1 VIDFDGRGNQPATAH
16 TRQLNVAARGP
27 AQGRARLS
35 ETAGSSATIAP
46 IGPMLLLLATV
57 LGLRGYSYILGPG
70 VSERH
75 ALLPRSPDTA
85 KIVRPFSLGRPLKLM
100 GMC

>member
-1 VIDFDGRGNQPATAH
+1 
-16 TRQLNVAARGP
+16 
-27 AQGRARLS
+27 
-35 ETAGSSATIAP
+35 
-46 IGPMLLLLATV
+46 MLLLLATV